1 MKLELSLYDCDTMA
15 LKILLFSLF
24 SPLCLNIER
33 VLNRRLFFSFSFFF
47 QQETQRFFLGLN

>member
-1 MKLELSLYDCDTMA
+1 MKLKLSLYDCDTMA

-47 QQETQRFFLGLN
+47 NKKRKDFSLG

>member
-33 VLNRRLFFSFSFFF
+33 VLNRRLFFSFSF

>member
-1 MKLELSLYDCDTMA
+1 MKLKLSLYDCDTMA

-33 VLNRRLFFSFSFFF
+33 VLNRRLFFSFSFF

>member
-33 VLNRRLFFSFSFFF
+33 VLNRRLFFSFSFF
-47 QQETQRFFLGLN
+47 